1 MLPPVRRP
9 LCLLLVALGVAGC
22 GGGGGAG
29 TTAPTAT
36 AGSTATAPARG
47 ASRQPPTAGARDPWT
62 PLRALAAIGARNRGT
77 RAAGTAGGV
86 ATEDLIARTL
96 GAAGWSVRFQRVT
109 FPFFD
114 ERRPPAVTLPGG
126 RRLAPER
133 AVRTLAYSAGG
144 DARAAV
150 RVVGGDRADAGC
162 RSGDWS
168 GFARGR
174 IAVVRRGVC
183 PFAAK
188 ARAAQRAGA
197 AAVVIDDRAA
207 TGMRGPVS
215 GTLGAPGIR
224 IPVVAVSADA
234 GAALRRASGPVRVR
248 VEAVSERRAARDV
261 IGELAGTRGG
271 GRVLMAGAHLD
282 SVPAGPGINDDGS
295 GVATLLALAARLGA
309 GPRPAT
315 TIRFGFWT
323 AEELGLYGSRAYARE
338 LSAGERRR
346 IAGYV
351 NLDMVGSP
359 NAVLETYGGGA
370 TEAAL
375 RRALAARGPAPN
387 RSSIGGASDH
397 ASFQRAGIEVGG
409 VFTGASGRVSRSSAE
424 RFGARAGRAAD
435 PCYHQ
440 ACDTLRNVNRAMLE
454 RVADAVEAAVWA
466 LAR

>member
-1 MLPPVRRP
+1 VRAP
-9 LCLLLVALGVAGC
+9 LVLLLLALAVAGC
-22 GGGGGAG
+22 GGGGGGATAASGAATSG
-29 TTAPTAT
+29 TTA
-36 AGSTATAPARG
+36 STAARPARQQ
-47 ASRQPPTAGARDPWT
+47 ARADARDPWT
-62 PLRALAAIGARNRGT
+62 PLSALAAVATRNRGT
-77 RAAGTAGGV
+77 RAAGTPGGV
-86 ATEDLIARTL
+86 ATEDLIAGTLRT
-96 GAAGWSVRFQRVT
+96 AGWTVRFQRVT

-114 ERRPPAVTLPGG
+114 ERRPPVVALPGG
-126 RRLAPER
+126 RRLRPER
-133 AVRTLAYSAGG
+133 DVRTLAYSAGG

-150 RVVGGDRADAGC
+150 QVIGGDRADAGC
-162 RSGDWS
+162 RAGDWR

-174 IAVVRRGVC
+174 IALVRRGVC

-197 AAVVIDDRAA
+197 SAIVIDDRAA
-207 TGMRGPVS
+207 TGARGPVS

-224 IPVVAVSADA
+224 IPVVAVDAAA
-234 GAALRRASGPVRVR
+234 GAALRAARGAVRVR
-248 VEAVSERRAARDV
+248 VDAVSAGRAARDV
-261 IGELAGTRGG
+261 LAELPGSRGG
-271 GRVLMAGAHLD
+271 SRVLMAGAHLD

-309 GPRPAT
+309 GPLPAT
-315 TIRFGFWT
+315 TIRLGFWT
-323 AEELGLYGSRAYARE
+323 AEELGLYGSRAYVRS
-338 LSAGERRR
+338 LSAEERRR

-359 NAVLETYGGGA
+359 NAVLETYGSGA

-409 VFTGASGRVSRSSAE
+409 IFTGASGRVSRASAE

-440 ACDTLRNVNRAMLE
+440 ACDTLRNVNRPMLE
-454 RVADAVEAAVWA
+454 RVADAVEVAVRE
-466 LAR
+466 LAG